1 MFLLPVENREIRWSL
16 SIVWG
21 SYAFMVSM
29 IRGHFMSYVSVVAL
43 IVFDVVLATVVD
55 SHSDY

>member
-1 MFLLPVENREIRWSL
+1 
-16 SIVWG
+16 
-21 SYAFMVSM
+21 MVSM

-43 IVFDVVLATVVD
+43 IVFDVVLATMVD